1 MNIKE
6 QFNEFS
12 PWEKG
17 QFIDDNL
24 DELFEL
30 ILEKEPK
37 QDLSSFEGNEII
49 EVLHEKFNISN
60 EELLDA
66 ICDID
71 TVRDLLEYWK
81 DEEPID
87 EEEYYS

>member
-6 QFNEFS
+6 QFNELS

-30 ILEKEPK
+30 ILEKKPK
-37 QDLSSFEGNEII
+37 QDLSSFEGEEII
-49 EVLHEKFNISN
+49 EVLQEKFNISN

-71 TVRDLLEYWK
+71 TVRDLLEYWE

>member
-49 EVLHEKFNISN
+49 EVLHEKFNVSN